1 VYGRALAQTVG
12 TAVMRLADADVLP
25 YQFTGLAET
34 VGRYAKEVA
43 KLLKDTQD
51 PIRERNR
58 ELDDGLFA
66 ATTDPREPLVPPARQ
81 ELPPFLNF
89 APLDNAVDLLTRAAD
104 RYEHAFGRAQA
115 NGGAALGRPEARA
128 VNTALIQSERAL
140 MSAAGLPRR
149 PWYRHAVYAPGFYTG
164 YGVKTLPGVREAIE
178 QKNWQEAEQQ
188 ILVVG
193 KALQAAADVVTRAAD
208 QLEKLTP

>member
-1 VYGRALAQTVG
+1 
-12 TAVMRLADADVLP
+12 MRLADADVLP

-51 PIRERNR
+51 TIRERNR
-58 ELDDGLFA
+58 ELDEGLFA

-81 ELPPFLNF
+81 DLPPFLNF

-104 RYEHAFGRAQA
+104 RYERAFGRAQA
-115 NGGAALGRPEARA
+115 NGGATLARPEARV
-128 VNTALIQSERAL
+128 VNATLIQSERAL
-140 MSAAGLPRR
+140 VSTAGLPRR

-178 QKNWQEAEQQ
+178 QRNWPEAEQQ
-188 ILVVG
+188 IVVVS
-193 KALQAAADVVTRAAD
+193 KALQGAADVVNRAAD
-208 QLEKLTP
+208 QMEKLAP

>member
-1 VYGRALAQTVG
+1 
-12 TAVMRLADADVLP
+12 MRLADADVLP
-25 YQFTGLAET
+25 YQFTGRAET

-51 PIRERNR
+51 TIRERNR

-115 NGGAALGRPEARA
+115 NGGATLARPEARA
-128 VNTALIQSERAL
+128 VNAPVPPPDPPLITPPGRP
-140 MSAAGLPRR
+140 PRPR
-149 PWYRHAVYAPGFYTG
+149 SP
-164 YGVKTLPGVREAIE
+164 
-178 QKNWQEAEQQ
+178 
-188 ILVVG
+188 
-193 KALQAAADVVTRAAD
+193 
-208 QLEKLTP
+208 

>member
-1 VYGRALAQTVG
+1 
-12 TAVMRLADADVLP
+12 MRLADADVLP
-25 YQFTGLAET
+25 YQFTGRAET

-51 PIRERNR
+51 TIRERTR
-58 ELDDGLFA
+58 ARDEGLLA

-81 ELPPFLNF
+81 ELPPFLTF

-115 NGGAALGRPEARA
+115 NGGATLARPEARA
-128 VNTALIQSERAL
+128 VNAALIQSERAL

-149 PWYRHAVYAPGFYTG
+149 PWYRHAVYAPGFSTG
-164 YGVKTLPGVREAIE
+164 HDLKQPPA
-178 QKNWQEAEQQ
+178 Q
-188 ILVVG
+188 
-193 KALQAAADVVTRAAD
+193 
-208 QLEKLTP
+208 P